1 VLYRKTQRG
10 KPLPE
15 EPPCLREA
23 VLWIGRLGGY
33 MGSNSKSPGVKT
45 IWRGMR
51 RLQDL
56 LDGARLID
64 PDL

>member
-1 VLYRKTQRG
+1 
-10 KPLPE
+10 
-15 EPPCLREA
+15 
-23 VLWIGRLGGY
+23 